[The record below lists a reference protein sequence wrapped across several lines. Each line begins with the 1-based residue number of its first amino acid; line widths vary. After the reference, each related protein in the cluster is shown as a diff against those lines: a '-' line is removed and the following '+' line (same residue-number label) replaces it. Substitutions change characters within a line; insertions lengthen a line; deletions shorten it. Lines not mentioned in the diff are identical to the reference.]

1 MEGLQKHDE
10 AMKKAGDDLN
20 AIYAYLKLDAAALR
34 LAAMDHAMAA
44 AIAGKLSPRGANAFL
59 NEMEPARAAQV
70 THGMVAPEA
79 APNGKKS

>member
-10 AMKKAGDDLN
+10 AMKKAGDDLI

-44 AIAGKLSPRGANAFL
+44 AIAGKLSPRAASAVL
-59 NEMEPARAAQV
+59 NEMEPARAAQL
-70 THGMVAPEA
+70 THGMVAPKV
-79 APNGKKS
+79 APYGEKS